1 MGFIFAPPPQAVLPI
16 AGDPDSLFPIRRVFH
31 IGHNYAA
38 HNKELGAPD
47 DPVIFLKPVDA
58 VVAVPE
64 GQLADIPYPPMSE
77 NFQHE
82 IELVAA
88 LKSGGRNL
96 TEEQAA
102 ACIYGY
108 AVGIDFTRRDWHF
121 KMRDKGQPWE
131 KGKTCDSALPITA
144 IRKAEDVGDLSNLQ
158 IWLDVNGVRKQEGTT
173 GQMMHSLGR
182 NRPDRNPQRQ
192 NRLARGLFLCRGSE
206 AQPPIAAQQTKNP
219 GNPPSNPGSF
229 SVAWT
234 ARCA

>member
-158 IWLDVNGVRKQEGTT
+158 IWLDVNGVRKQEGST
-173 GQMMHSLGR
+173 GQMMHSVASLIAHLSMFWELKPGDVIFTGT
-182 NRPDRNPQRQ
+182 P
-192 NRLARGLFLCRGSE
+192 RGVGPVQVGDMLSGGIERVGTL
-206 AQPPIAAQQTKNP
+206 
-219 GNPPSNPGSF
+219 
-229 SVAWT
+229 SV
-234 ARCA
+234 RIV